1 MSCAMCGA
9 TQVEFLEAT
18 ETVAYKGEILSVPMA
33 YTLCKSCGH
42 EFVGAEQIK
51 ANDKVVLAA
60 KRNVDGLLTPVQI
73 RQLRKKLGLTQA
85 QAAVFFGGGRNAF
98 SKYER
103 GEVAQSEAMDKL
115 LRLCNAHPSLLSD
128 LANLAR

>member
-9 TQVEFLEAT
+9 TQMEILEAI
-18 ETVAYKGEILSVPMA
+18 EAVAYKGEMLSVPMV
-33 YTLCKSCGH
+33 YTLCRKCGH
-42 EFVGAEQIK
+42 EFVNAKQIK
-51 ANDKVVLAA
+51 ANDKVVLTA
-60 KRNVDGLLTPVQI
+60 KRKVDGLLTPVEI
-73 RQLRKKLGLTQA
+73 RQLRRKLGLTQA